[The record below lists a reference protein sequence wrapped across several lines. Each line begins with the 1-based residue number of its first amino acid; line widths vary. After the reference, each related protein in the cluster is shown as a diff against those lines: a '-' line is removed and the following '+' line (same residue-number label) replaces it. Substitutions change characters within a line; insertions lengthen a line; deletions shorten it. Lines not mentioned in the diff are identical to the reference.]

1 MVFFLLEILNNI
13 IQYQFDGNSN
23 LIYTIIRKR
32 FVFFNLLN
40 LQVDQKTIDEAMEK
54 KTKKQEDKITRAE
67 TEKHVEGGSGA
78 KEAEPG
84 TLKAT
89 LAEVPSI
96 LNMTEKTT
104 SLQNKDDSINH
115 ETITQDLKK
124 GIFISKYYIS

>member
-40 LQVDQKTIDEAMEK
+40 LQVDQKTIDDAMEK
-54 KTKKQEDKITRAE
+54 KTKKQEDKITRTE
-67 TEKHVEGGSGA
+67 TEKQVEGGGSGA
-78 KEAEPG
+78 VKEAEPG

-104 SLQNKDDSINH
+104 SLQNKDDH
-115 ETITQDLKK
+115 ETIANDLKK
-124 GIFISKYYIS
+124 GID